1 MISEIISFQNL
12 GVISVV
18 EFSTKRVNTIEYIS
32 GSNAIKR
39 NFIEV
44 KEISQTGSVNN
55 LIIHNNSDKYIFF
68 SDGDILSGAKQNRI
82 FNTSIF
88 MAPNT
93 TKSIPVSC
101 VEQGRWSA
109 VSNKFSETDY
119 NAPINLRANKSVQ
132 VEKNLERG
140 TGHFANQSEIWKDVS
155 YHCFNNTVYSPTS
168 NLSDVFEQKRNI
180 IEDIT
185 KEIKPSE
192 KANGVAVFINRNLL
206 EVEVFN
212 RNDIYL
218 EYFLKILKGAGSET
232 INLKPDEKKLDEAEA
247 KYKTNDF
254 FDELENRKYK
264 VYPGVCSGTEKR
276 YESDQLSGLA
286 LEFEDHLIHL
296 VMMNLAK

>member
-101 VEQGRWSA
+101 VEQGRWRA

-119 NAPINLRANKSVQ
+119 NAPINLRAKKSVQ

-140 TGHFANQSEIWKDVS
+140 TGHFANQSEIWKEVS
-155 YHCFNNTVYSPTS
+155 YHCLNNTVYSPTS
-168 NLSDVFEQKRNI
+168 NLSDVFEQKRII

-185 KEIKPSE
+185 REIKPSE

-212 RNDIYL
+212 RNDIYS

-232 INLKPDEKKLDEAEA
+232 INLRPDE
-247 KYKTNDF
+247 
-254 FDELENRKYK
+254 R
-264 VYPGVCSGTEKR
+264 
-276 YESDQLSGLA
+276 
-286 LEFEDHLIHL
+286 
-296 VMMNLAK
+296 